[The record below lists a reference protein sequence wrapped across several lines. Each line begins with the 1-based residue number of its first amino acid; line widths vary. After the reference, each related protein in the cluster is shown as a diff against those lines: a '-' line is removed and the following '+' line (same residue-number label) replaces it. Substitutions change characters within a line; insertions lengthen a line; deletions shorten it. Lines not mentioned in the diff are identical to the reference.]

1 MGIKYCKSCKKPM
14 RPTDTHCKSCGK
26 EYKNSP
32 VIIVIIAAV
41 IIAIGIAAYFL
52 ISNKDSSTVDTPD
65 ISAPVVEDKPV
76 VSNWIYDSRSDPI
89 DNIQTHAATI
99 RASDFNTKEKVNSEF
114 SIACQNN
121 GGDLNIV
128 ISATYPVKTDSFTSD
143 GPMARY
149 RIKIDQNEPL
159 RGVARAGANNTVIV
173 LDEYQSKAVIAQLK
187 SDSKAI
193 FQMSSVKDTSLTY
206 EADLS
211 GATAVIDKLKEDC
224 LSVPKSGV

>member
-32 VIIVIIAAV
+32 MIIVVIAAV
-41 IIAIGIAAYFL
+41 IITIGIAAYFL
-52 ISNKDSSTVDTPD
+52 ISNKDSGAVDTPD
-65 ISAPVVEDKPV
+65 ISAPVAKNKPV
-76 VSNWIYDSRSDPI
+76 VSNWILDSDTDPI
-89 DNIQTHAATI
+89 SGTHTHVATVH
-99 RASDFNTKEKVNSEF
+99 ALDFDTKTKVNSEF
-114 SIACQNN
+114 TVACRSSTGITNV
-121 GGDLNIV
+121 V

-149 RIKIDQNEPL
+149 RMKIDQNEPL
-159 RGVARAGANNTVIV
+159 TGVARAGGNNTVIV
-173 LDEYQSKAVIAQLK
+173 LDEYQSKAVMEQLK
-187 SDSKAI
+187 SDSKVI

>member
-14 RPTDTHCKSCGK
+14 RPADTHCKTCGK

-32 VIIVIIAAV
+32 IIIIGAVVILLAI
-41 IIAIGIAAYFL
+41 IGIAAYIFGGKAE
-52 ISNKDSSTVDTPD
+52 SNAAEPAVTNSEPEAAPVASNWKYESST
-65 ISAPVVEDKPV
+65 
-76 VSNWIYDSRSDPI
+76 DPI
-89 DNIQTHAATI
+89 NNVQTHAATVQ
-99 RASDFNTKEKVNSEF
+99 ASDYDTKAKVNSEF
-114 SIACQNN
+114 MVACRSSSAITNV
-121 GGDLNIV
+121 V

-149 RIKIDQNEPL
+149 RMKIDQNEPL
-159 RGVARAGANNTVIV
+159 TGVARAGGNNTVIV
-173 LDEYQSKAVIAQLK
+173 LDEHQSKAVMEQLK
-187 SDSKAI
+187 SDSKVI